1 MTPPGTNLPHPTLH
15 NSILPDVTL
24 PDMTLPD
31 MTSPDMT
38 LPDHPL
44 LDIHVVHKAFG
55 ERTVLRDVRLR
66 LAEGECVSLI
76 GASGSGKSSLLSI
89 VAGLDR
95 DWRGSITLA
104 GRPLDGVSPDIGLI
118 FQEPRLFP
126 WLTVAQNVAF
136 GGEADPSALL
146 AEVGLAGLGDYLPRQ
161 LSGGQAQR
169 AAIAR
174 GLFSRPRVLLLD
186 EPFSAVDAFTRIRLQ
201 DLLRRVAREHA
212 LTILMV
218 THDLD
223 EALFLSDR
231 IVLLDGQTGGLRAEY
246 TPPPGARTR
255 GDPAQAALKG
265 GILDELYATHA
276 L

>member
-1 MTPPGTNLPHPTLH
+1 MNLHDLNLAGRPQ
-15 NSILPDVTL
+15 PD
-24 PDMTLPD
+24 
-31 MTSPDMT
+31 SA
-38 LPDHPL
+38 L
-44 LDIHVVHKAFG
+44 LDIHVARKAFG
-55 ERTVLRDVRLR
+55 ERSVLRDLRLR
-66 LAEGECVSLI
+66 LAEGEFVTLI

-95 DWRGSITLA
+95 DWQGRVTLA
-104 GRPLDGVSPDIGLI
+104 GTPLDGVSADIGLI

-136 GGEADPSALL
+136 GGDADPAPLL
-146 AEVGLAGLGDYLPRQ
+146 AEVGLADLGGYLPRQ

-174 GLFSRPRVLLLD
+174 GLFNRPRVLLLD

-231 IVLLDGQTGGLRAEY
+231 IVLLDGADGGLRAEY
-246 TPPPGARTR
+246 APPPGSRTR
-255 GDPAQAALKG
+255 GDLAQAALKRT
-265 GILDELYATHA
+265 ILDELYATHA

>member
-1 MTPPGTNLPHPTLH
+1 MSIVATP
-15 NSILPDVTL
+15 V
-24 PDMTLPD
+24 
-31 MTSPDMT
+31 
-38 LPDHPL
+38 
-44 LDIHVVHKAFG
+44 LDIYVQRKAFG
-55 ERTVLRDVRLR
+55 DRVVLRDLRLR
-66 LAEGECVSLI
+66 LAEGEFVSLI
-76 GASGSGKSSLLSI
+76 GASGSGKSSLLTI

-95 DWRGSITLA
+95 DWQGRVTLDGKA
-104 GRPLDGVSPDIGLI
+104 LDGVSADIGLI

-136 GGEADPSALL
+136 GGAADPAPLL
-146 AEVGLAGLGDYLPRQ
+146 ADVGLDGLGERLPRQ

-174 GLFSRPRVLLLD
+174 GLFNRPRVLLLD

-231 IVLLDGQTGGLRAEY
+231 IVLLDGGALRATY
-246 TPPPGARTR
+246 TPPPGPRR
-255 GDPAQAALKG
+255 RDDPGQAALKG
-265 GILDELYATHA
+265 RILDELYAAHA

>member
-1 MTPPGTNLPHPTLH
+1 MT
-15 NSILPDVTL
+15 
-24 PDMTLPD
+24 
-31 MTSPDMT
+31 
-38 LPDHPL
+38 L
-44 LDIHVVHKAFG
+44 LDIHVARKAFG
-55 ERTVLRDVRLR
+55 ERAVLRDLRLR
-66 LAEGECVSLI
+66 LAEGEFVSLV

-95 DWRGSITLA
+95 EWQGSITLA
-104 GRPLDGVSPDIGLI
+104 GKPLDGVSADIGLV

-126 WLTVAQNVAF
+126 WLTVARNVAF
-136 GGEADPSALL
+136 GGGADPAPLL

-174 GLFSRPRVLLLD
+174 GLFNRPRVLLLD

-212 LTILMV
+212 LTVLMV

-231 IVLLDGQTGGLRAEY
+231 IVLLDGQASGLRADY
-246 TPPPGARTR
+246 APPPGPRR
-255 GDPAQAALKG
+255 RDDPAQAALKG
-265 GILDELYATHA
+265 RILDALYATHA
-276 L
+276 P

>member
-1 MTPPGTNLPHPTLH
+1 MN
-15 NSILPDVTL
+15 VTF
-24 PDMTLPD
+24 P
-31 MTSPDMT
+31 
-38 LPDHPL
+38 PL
-44 LDIHVVHKAFG
+44 LDIHVARKSFG
-55 ERTVLRDVRLR
+55 ERTVLCDFRLR
-66 LAEGECVSLI
+66 LAAGECVSLV

-95 DWRGSITLA
+95 DWQGRITLA
-104 GRPLDGVSPDIGLI
+104 GQPLDGVSADIGLI

-136 GGEADPSALL
+136 GDVAFGGTAAPAPLL
-146 AEVGLAGLGDYLPRQ
+146 AEVGLDGLGDRLPRQ

-174 GLFSRPRVLLLD
+174 GLYNRPRVLLLD

-201 DLLRRVAREHA
+201 DLLQKVAREHA

-223 EALFLSDR
+223 EALFLGDR
-231 IVLLDGQTGGLRAEY
+231 IVLLDGSGQGTEY
-246 TPPPGARTR
+246 VRPPGPRR
-255 GDPAQAALKG
+255 RDDPAQAALKG
-265 GILDELYATHA
+265 TILDALYTAHA

>member
-1 MTPPGTNLPHPTLH
+1 M
-15 NSILPDVTL
+15 SDA
-24 PDMTLPD
+24 
-31 MTSPDMT
+31 
-38 LPDHPL
+38 PL
-44 LDIHVVHKAFG
+44 LDIHIARKAFG
-55 ERTVLRDVRLR
+55 GRTVLRDLR
-66 LAEGECVSLI
+66 LVEGEFVSLI

-95 DWRGSITLA
+95 EWQGRVTLA
-104 GRPLDGVSPDIGLI
+104 GAPLDGVSADIGLI

-126 WLTVAQNVAF
+126 WLNVAQNVAF
-136 GGEADPSALL
+136 GGDADPSALL

-174 GLFSRPRVLLLD
+174 GLFNRPRVLLLD
-186 EPFSAVDAFTRIRLQ
+186 EPFSAVDAFSRIRLQ

-218 THDLD
+218 TLDLD

-231 IVLLDGQTGGLRAEY
+231 IVLLDGQACGLRAEY
-246 TPPPGARTR
+246 TPQGPRTR
-255 GDPAQAALKG
+255 GDPARAALKG
-265 GILDELYATHA
+265 EILDALYATHA